1 MKLKNFLIIVTDIEL
16 SKRFYREIFG
26 LETAAD
32 FGENAVLTGGLV
44 LQEKTVWESWIGRD
58 VSRGGCD
65 AELYFEESDLDGFLK
80 KLEESPFSPE
90 YLNRCIEHSWGQRV
104 VRIFDPDGHVIE
116 IGETMEAVA
125 RRFLASGMSPRETA
139 EKTQMLLSEVENI
152 ARSMERRR
160 LN

>member
-1 MKLKNFLIIVTDIEL
+1 MKLKNFLIVVTDIEL
-16 SKRFYREIFG
+16 SKRFYRELFG

-44 LQEKTVWESWIGRD
+44 LQEKTLWESWIGRD

-65 AELYFEESDLDGFLK
+65 AELYFEESDLDGFLR

-104 VRIFDPDGHVIE
+104 VRIFDPDRHVIE

-152 ARSMERRR
+152 AQSMERRR

>member
-1 MKLKNFLIIVTDIEL
+1 MKLKNFLIVVTDIEL

-65 AELYFEESDLDGFLK
+65 AELYFEESDLDGFLR

>member
-65 AELYFEESDLDGFLK
+65 AELLFRG
-80 KLEESPFSPE
+80 
-90 YLNRCIEHSWGQRV
+90 V
-104 VRIFDPDGHVIE
+104 
-116 IGETMEAVA
+116 
-125 RRFLASGMSPRETA
+125 
-139 EKTQMLLSEVENI
+139 
-152 ARSMERRR
+152 
-160 LN
+160 

>member
-1 MKLKNFLIIVTDIEL
+1 MKLKNFLIVVTDIEL